1 MVNPKNH
8 PARPVLGSLARK
20 TGSVALAAALS
31 LSMIPSL
38 AFAEGD
44 GATEGSES
52 VEQIAQGGNPKDEKA
67 AGGGL
72 AETTAPTTDDTQT
85 VDKKTESSQSIGQD
99 ATQGSKADDSAKPE
113 PEKTSGGSAS
123 ASPKTDE
130 ATPQDTTT
138 ETGTRPSMP
147 AGKPFYAEGTFTV
160 TGLPPQA
167 PADKVAQAFEKTV
180 TVTNN
185 GSADA
190 PYTVKFSLSEMGKK
204 MGARIEGAREVPGE
218 TGSYQIDVAHFAGSP
233 ISFKVA
239 AMGAEAD
246 VSLSINPATMSPNP
260 PTASVDKSGL
270 QGMLTAAKNMEQ
282 GQKSDE
288 AWKALQDAI
297 KAAEATANNAN
308 ATEAEV
314 GKAAAA
320 LGMALKSFNASEDV
334 KPSTPDTEK
343 PNGPDTQKPGV
354 AEEGAVKTPD
364 GFMLVKDKAYTLAK
378 NIIKEDGTTSVA
390 DSYFEPNVSI
400 TWNGS
405 SYDIVVTVKE
415 DGRQYIKTI
424 DGAKDLGNGKWK
436 MTSKTIADRIPMKF
450 LLEVPQIGSM
460 PQTAYLVL
468 TTSSLPTASGE
479 PIESEKPKDDNKKN
493 ESTNNSNNSN
503 KTDNT
508 TSNAKA
514 AKFQVGHTYRVP
526 IKFTKENGTE
536 TSMAAKYFGGTAIVR
551 PKSNGTFDVT
561 FAATSDGLQYI
572 TSLKYKGKNLSRSG
586 DQFTVNIP
594 AVDRDTTVPIEMDI
608 TMLKSMGITDPV
620 TSDLHLYLSRAED
633 LGTNASG
640 TKASSSPALAQT
652 GDEQNATGLITL
664 AALAAGAVVV
674 AGRRRFEDLSE

>member
-52 VEQIAQGGNPKDEKA
+52 VEQIAQGGDPKDEKA
-67 AGGGL
+67 AGGEL
-72 AETTAPTTDDTQT
+72 AETTAPTTDDTRT
-85 VDKKTESSQSIGQD
+85 VDKKTESSQSTGQD

-113 PEKTSGGSAS
+113 PEKTTGGSAS
-123 ASPKTDE
+123 ASPKTEE

-147 AGKPFYAEGTFTV
+147 VGKPFYAEGAFTV

-190 PYTVKFSLSEMGKK
+190 PYTVKFSLSEMGKE
-204 MGARIEGAREVPGE
+204 MGARIEGAQEVPGE
-218 TGSYQIDVAHFAGSP
+218 TGSYQIDAAHFAGSP

-239 AMGAEAD
+239 AMGATAD

-282 GQKSDE
+282 GQKPDK

-297 KAAEATANNAN
+297 AAAQAVIDNES

-314 GKAAAA
+314 GQAAAS
-320 LGMALKSFNASEDV
+320 LGAALKAFNASEDV
-334 KPSTPDTEK
+334 KPSTPGTEN
-343 PNGPDTQKPGV
+343 PGGSDTQKPGA
-354 AEEGAVKTPD
+354 AEEGAVKTPG
-364 GFMLVKDKAYTLAK
+364 GFMLVKDKAY
-378 NIIKEDGTTSVA
+378 E
-390 DSYFEPNVSI
+390 
-400 TWNGS
+400 
-405 SYDIVVTVKE
+405 VT
-415 DGRQYIKTI
+415 
-424 DGAKDLGNGKWK
+424 A
-436 MTSKTIADRIPMKF
+436 S
-450 LLEVPQIGSM
+450 
-460 PQTAYLVL
+460 
-468 TTSSLPTASGE
+468 TTSSMITGMNLLSKEATVAWNGTAYVVTIGFQGNAASALKSFSYNGKTAQALGNNRFSFETSNITKPMTLAFSLGSPAPEMTVEGDVVLDTSKLPTASGQ
-479 PIESEKPKDDNKKN
+479 PIESEKPKDDNKKD
-493 ESTNNSNNSN
+493 EGTNNSNNSN
-503 KTDNT
+503 KTDNSA
-508 TSNAKA
+508 SNAKA

-526 IKFTKENGTE
+526 IKFTKENGSE